1 MQKKV
6 RRLHLNRETLR
17 LLNENAL
24 RQVAGLSPVQTN
36 CGQICSLTIAC
47 SNCNTC
53 VTCPPEVTC

>member
-24 RQVAGLSPVQTN
+24 RQVAGLSEAQTN
-36 CGQICSLTIAC
+36 CGQVCSLTIVC
-47 SNCNTC
+47 SNCPTC
-53 VTCPPEVTC
+53 ATCPPEVTC